1 MQNGAAL
8 RQGQG
13 PHYALEWMF
22 VLRVFS
28 SDRKS
33 IFPSGLKDFFKV
45 EPKRFTFGEWS
56 LGHLPFSGRWK
67 FSDLLVKIHKKKQ
80 PIWLR
85 KNDEDVLLPFVRTA
99 KADNKGPGRLVS
111 SRVEET
117 KQITGFMSDRE
128 VSLNLSQPATM

>member
-1 MQNGAAL
+1 MEIFRSSCENAQKNNRFG
-8 RQGQG
+8 
-13 PHYALEWMF
+13 F
-22 VLRVFS
+22 V
-28 SDRKS
+28 
-33 IFPSGLKDFFKV
+33 
-45 EPKRFTFGEWS
+45 
-56 LGHLPFSGRWK
+56 
-67 FSDLLVKIHKKKQ
+67 
-80 PIWLR
+80 